1 MASEMVTRPTA
12 RKIVDL
18 NALRPLLDEQR
29 SEGRKIVF
37 TNGCF
42 DILHAGHV
50 DYLERAGNLGDFLA
64 VGLNS
69 DRSVRSIKGSS
80 RPIVPQEQRARVLA
94 ALVFVDAVVC
104 FDEPDPLQLIL
115 EVRPDVLVK
124 GADWPLDRIIGRA
137 EVESFGGRVERI
149 PLIETVSTSSIIE
162 RIRRLPAF

>member
-1 MASEMVTRPTA
+1 MVTTATA
-12 RKIVDL
+12 RKIVL
-18 NALRPLLDEQR
+18 LEALPPLLDEQR

-50 DYLERAGNLGDFLA
+50 DYLERAGNLGDFLV
-64 VGLNS
+64 VGMNS
-69 DRSVRSIKGSS
+69 DRSVRSIKGAS
-80 RPIVPQEQRARVLA
+80 RPVVPQEQRARVLA
-94 ALVFVDAVVC
+94 ALAFVDAVVC

-115 EVRPDVLVK
+115 AIRPDVLVK

-162 RIRRLPAF
+162 KIRGLPETP

>member
-1 MASEMVTRPTA
+1 MVRLPTA

-18 NALRPLLDEQR
+18 GGLRVLLDKYR
-29 SEGRKIVF
+29 SEGRTIVF

-50 DYLERAGNLGDFLA
+50 DYLERAADLGDVLV

-69 DRSVRSIKGSS
+69 DRSVRSIKGPS
-80 RPIVPQEQRARVLA
+80 RPVVPQEQRARVLA
-94 ALVFVDAVVC
+94 ALACVDAVVC

-115 EVRPDVLVK
+115 EVRPDALVK
-124 GADWPLDRIIGRA
+124 GADWPLDRIIGRN
-137 EVESFGGRVERI
+137 EVESHGGRVERI

-162 RIRRLPAF
+162 KIRGLPVS